1 MERFDIHKW
10 KPTEC
15 RNVEEIKAA
24 LRKFNAIGRKIVSLR
39 TIGAA
44 ENFNQWSD
52 EYELS
57 DNAEDSEYKTVPLR
71 ALLYEPVVFEFED
84 GNTLEIMSKGKST
97 LLIASNQIPHGIT
110 EGLNHPNYDSEWFF
124 RKIKN
129 AAFTG
134 RVSGKIRNNKET
146 FEYDFCLSLDGKPL
160 DFHANVSCEAEYVN
174 ALFEFSLEKNDETD
188 SYITVPVGEYINAA
202 NYLRQVIMADA
213 WMYLGGY
220 FTIYPLNRVK
230 PTEENYFGVIAF
242 RKEMITINE
251 MDVDDFLYSFLIR
264 HFDEDY
270 DYGEMRDEHSDGFEY
285 YSEFNLYTY
294 GTVRKMIEDI
304 KSYADMLENDLENP
318 ALDKLK
324 DSIAHGGDDRQ
335 YPESKEEKLKAIK
348 ENVPVAIDF
357 YRRLSARLEAMMDN
371 APDYEFICFMGP

>member
-1 MERFDIHKW
+1 MERFDILKW

-15 RNVEEIKAA
+15 RNVAEIEAA
-24 LRKFNAIGRKIVSLR
+24 LRKFNVIGKKIVSLR

-57 DNAEDSEYKTVPLR
+57 DNAEDLEYKTVPLR

-97 LLIASNQIPHGIT
+97 LLIAANQIPHGIT
-110 EGLNHPNYDSEWFF
+110 EGLNHANYDSEWFF

-134 RVSGKIRNNKET
+134 RVSGKISNNKET

-174 ALFEFSLEKNDETD
+174 ALFEFSLEKNDETN

-230 PTEENYFGVIAF
+230 PTEENYFGVIEF

-294 GTVRKMIEDI
+294 STVRKMIEDI

-324 DSIAHGGDDRQ
+324 DSISHGGDDRQ
-335 YPESKEEKLKAIK
+335 YPKSKEEKLKAIK

>member
-24 LRKFNAIGRKIVSLR
+24 LRKFNVIGRKIVSLR

-52 EYELS
+52 EYELC

-71 ALLYEPVVFEFED
+71 ALLYEPVVFEFEN

-110 EGLNHPNYDSEWFF
+110 EGLNHPNYDSECFF

-134 RVSGKIRNNKET
+134 RVSGKISNNKEI
-146 FEYDFCLSLDGKPL
+146 FEYDFYLSTDGKPS
-160 DFHANVSCEAEYVN
+160 DFHANISCEAEYVN
-174 ALFEFSLEKNDETD
+174 ALFEFSLNKNDETD
-188 SYITVPVGEYINAA
+188 SYITVPMAEYINAA

-335 YPESKEEKLKAIK
+335 YPKSKEEKLKAIK

-357 YRRLSARLEAMMDN
+357 YRRLSARLEAMMKN